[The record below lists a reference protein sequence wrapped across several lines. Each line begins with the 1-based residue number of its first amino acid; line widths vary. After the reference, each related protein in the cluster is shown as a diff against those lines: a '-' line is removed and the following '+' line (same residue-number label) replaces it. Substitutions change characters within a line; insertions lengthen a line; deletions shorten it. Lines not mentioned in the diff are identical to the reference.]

1 MLLSTVLTAQDFD
14 SLNLEMSIVTR
25 VHFALFVLSF
35 AALQGCTTAQV
46 PSPKPVYANPAMN
59 RSAGESTTA
68 STPATDT
75 HIPLSKIVRFKDA
88 LGAVVQRTE
97 DAKLQAM
104 IAAFDYCDR
113 EQRLAFVT
121 PPLAYSPRIN
131 YSRVS
136 TYSNRLP
143 VESSGSVNS
152 FVAPFECIDQK
163 HSVKTGLLESED
175 IPSVRAIRESLG
187 DSRGGVIVHAAGPE
201 SKFRENDIV
210 VKVADFRVESRAEL
224 VRAVDLSPL
233 GDVTFTVVRGD
244 RLVTVSG
251 QVHDTTTSTSENAL
265 KLLEALCKETGSSAP
280 SCARHAFLTAV
291 N

>member
-1 MLLSTVLTAQDFD
+1 MF
-14 SLNLEMSIVTR
+14 IVTR
-25 VHFALFVLSF
+25 VHLALFVLSF
-35 AALQGCTTAQV
+35 AGLQGCTSLEMPA
-46 PSPKPVYANPAMN
+46 PKPVIVNPAANMAP
-59 RSAGESTTA
+59 S
-68 STPATDT
+68 
-75 HIPLSKIVRFKDA
+75 SKIVRFADS

-97 DAKLQAM
+97 DAKLQSM

-143 VESSGSVNS
+143 EEASATS
-152 FVAPFECIDQK
+152 FVAPFECIQEK

-175 IPSVRAIRESLG
+175 IPSVEPIRKHVS
-187 DSRGGVIVHAAGPE
+187 DSRGGVIVHRVNE
-201 SKFRENDIV
+201 SSRFKENDIV
-210 VKVADFRVESRAEL
+210 VRVADFRVVSRAEL
-224 VRAVDLSPL
+224 VKAVDLSPL
-233 GDVTFTVVRGD
+233 GEVSFTVVRSGK
-244 RLVTVSG
+244 LVTVTG
-251 QVHDTTTSTSENAL
+251 DVRDTTASTSANAL

-280 SCARHAFLTAV
+280 SCARHAFTTAQ